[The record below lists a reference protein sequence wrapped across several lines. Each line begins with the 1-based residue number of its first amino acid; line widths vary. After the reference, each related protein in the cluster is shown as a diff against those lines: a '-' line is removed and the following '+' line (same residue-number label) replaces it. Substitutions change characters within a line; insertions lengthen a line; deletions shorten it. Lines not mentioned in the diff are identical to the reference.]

1 MSEDLNFVP
10 SACYG
15 KACPKRGTCQL
26 YENVGIVFEGI
37 IESCQVNWQWPLYQ
51 PVEGETMD

>member
-1 MSEDLNFVP
+1 MSEDHSFTP

-26 YENVGIVFEGI
+26 YEDIGTVFEGV
-37 IESCQVNWQWPLYQ
+37 IESCQVNWTWPLYKPVQ
-51 PVEGETMD
+51 PESMD